1 MGWLT
6 YSRAKVA
13 KRGTKDNTF
22 AQCRH
27 SDLASYAPAGSSL
40 ACKEGIS
47 TRSWSP
53 EAS

>member
-1 MGWLT
+1 MLKLPKG
-6 YSRAKVA
+6 
-13 KRGTKDNTF
+13 GTKANTF
-22 AQCRH
+22 APCRH